1 MMNFMMMTMGT
12 QTSRARRLI
21 NLLEKMTKMDHIYS
35 VSQLHEIK
43 QQLRVLREELSAAE
57 AKTSK
62 GFGK

>member
-35 VSQLHEIK
+35 DSQLHEMK

>member
-12 QTSRARRLI
+12 QPRARRLM

-35 VSQLHEIK
+35 DSQLHEMK
-43 QQLRVLREELSAAE
+43 LQLKVLKEELAAHE
-57 AKTSK
+57 AKNSK

>member
-12 QTSRARRLI
+12 QTRARRLM

-35 VSQLHEIK
+35 DSQLHEMK
-43 QQLRVLREELSAAE
+43 LQLKVLKEELVAHE
-57 AKTSK
+57 AKTSQ

>member
-12 QTSRARRLI
+12 QTRARRLM

-35 VSQLHEIK
+35 DSQLHEMK
-43 QQLRVLREELSAAE
+43 QQLRVLREELSAVE

>member
-1 MMNFMMMTMGT
+1 M

-35 VSQLHEIK
+35 DSQLHEMK
-43 QQLRVLREELSAAE
+43 QQLRVLIEELSTAE

-62 GFGK
+62 GFCK